1 MENSFAFYSEYSML
15 QFVLIGINYKKT
27 DAATRGLFSID
38 EQKNISFI
46 TEAKLKGIDGIF
58 ILSTCNRT
66 EIYTTTENTTLIL
79 KLFSSYANV
88 EISVLNQYCYIKYG
102 EEAIQHLFEV
112 GAGLDSQILG
122 DYEIIG
128 QIKKSFQ
135 IAKKQITTNAFLE
148 RLFTTVLQATKEIK
162 RSTKLSSGTISV
174 SFAVVQSILQQVDN
188 VQHKNI
194 LLIGTGKIGHITC
207 KNILDYVKPL
217 NFSIINRSNEK
228 SKTLANEMNINY
240 IPFEFLTKAVNQA
253 DIVIVSTQ
261 SNEYLIKHSMIDQNK
276 IRYFYDLSI
285 PNNIDPSIGNLNFQQ
300 LKNVDELSKINDET
314 LAKRK
319 EDVPK
324 AYAIIE
330 IFISEFKQWLQLRK
344 YAPLLQSLKKNLI
357 DLEYN
362 YAQSDCSAEVEK
374 MIKKVATAIR
384 EKRQPTCFYM
394 QTVHEFISRN

>member
-1 MENSFAFYSEYSML
+1 MF

-38 EQKNISFI
+38 EQKYISLI
-46 TEAKLKGIDGIF
+46 NEAKTKGIDGIF
-58 ILSTCNRT
+58 VLSTCNRT
-66 EIYTTTENTTLIL
+66 EIYTTTENTGLIL
-79 KLFSSYANV
+79 KLFSRYTNV
-88 EISVLNQYCYIKYG
+88 EISILNQYCYIKYG

-135 IAKKQITTNAFLE
+135 IAKKQKTTNAFLE

-162 RSTKLSSGTISV
+162 QSTKLSSGTISV
-174 SFAVVQSILQQVDN
+174 SFAVVQSILQQVND
-188 VQHKNI
+188 VQYKNI

-207 KNILDYVKPL
+207 KNIIDYIGPL
-217 NFSIINRSNEK
+217 NFYIINRSNEK
-228 SKTLANEMNINY
+228 SKALATEMNINY
-240 IPFEFLTKAVNQA
+240 IPFELLTKAVNKA

-261 SNEYLIKHSMIDQNK
+261 SNEYLIKHSMIEQNK

-300 LKNVDELSKINDET
+300 LKNVDDLSKINDET

-324 AYAIIE
+324 ALAIIE
-330 IFISEFKQWLQLRK
+330 SYLSEFKQWLQLRK

-357 DLEYN
+357 DLKYN
-362 YAQSDCSAEVEK
+362 YAQSDCSAEDVEK
-374 MIKKVATAIR
+374 TIKKVATEIR
-384 EKRQPTCFYM
+384 EKRQSTCFYM